1 MHVPQCSEEVLYITA
16 QVALASNSV
25 QLYLELRFAKGTPG
39 ARAFLKTEK
48 PDFAPLAFDAIS
60 SLLS

>member
-1 MHVPQCSEEVLYITA
+1 MQVPQSSEEVLYITA
-16 QVALASNSV
+16 QVALASNTV

-48 PDFAPLAFDAIS
+48 PDLAPLAFDAIS